1 MATSSDDDS
10 SSGYSSSDYSTSEAN
25 TPAPRATI
33 RGGAEVLD
41 VKDHGLHAGGRH
53 AALNDEQLQ
62 SKLRSAQERLEGL
75 DKHVISLKE
84 KAAQQD
90 AIARGKLPPEQTAAY
105 TARVKELETKRRHL
119 LKMQMEQNENLQAVA
134 TKNGTFNA
142 HRHGGTPR
150 ADREANRRDMIER
163 VQRES
168 EAATARLGALRG
180 GSKLPE
186 AEEAH
191 RRALEASIR
200 AEAEH
205 RAAEDQRQLA
215 GRRG

>member
-1 MATSSDDDS
+1 MPPKRDESEPDTDPDTNSDS
-10 SSGYSSSDYSTSEAN
+10 SLFTDSDNDSPFAP

-53 AALNDEQLQ
+53 AALNDEPLQ

-75 DKHVISLKE
+75 DKHVLSLKE
-84 KAAQQD
+84 KAEQQD

-105 TARVKELETKRRHL
+105 AARVKELEAKRRHL

-134 TKNGTFNA
+134 TKNGTLNQ

-150 ADREANRRDMIER
+150 ADKEAKP
-163 VQRES
+163 
-168 EAATARLGALRG
+168 G
-180 GSKLPE
+180 
-186 AEEAH
+186 
-191 RRALEASIR
+191 
-200 AEAEH
+200 
-205 RAAEDQRQLA
+205 A
-215 GRRG
+215 GRR

>member
-1 MATSSDDDS
+1 MPPKRDETESDTDPDTDSDS
-10 SSGYSSSDYSTSEAN
+10 SSFTDSDTDSSFAP

-75 DKHVISLKE
+75 DKHVLSLKE
-84 KAAQQD
+84 KAEQQD

-105 TARVKELETKRRHL
+105 AARVKELEAKRRHL

-134 TKNGTFNA
+134 TKNGTLNQ

-150 ADREANRRDMIER
+150 ADKEAKRREMIER
-163 VQRES
+163 VQREA

-186 AEEAH
+186 ACLLYTSPSPRDRTRSRMPSSA
-191 RRALEASIR
+191 
-200 AEAEH
+200 
-205 RAAEDQRQLA
+205 
-215 GRRG
+215 